1 MKQQGQEVEGNEER
15 GEMLLAMSKIM
26 FEVVAL
32 GFEGIVIL
40 VFGGVSNVWS

>member
-1 MKQQGQEVEGNEER
+1 MKHQGQEVEGDEEQ

-26 FEVVAL
+26 FEVVTL

-40 VFGGVSNVWS
+40 VFGSVSNMWS